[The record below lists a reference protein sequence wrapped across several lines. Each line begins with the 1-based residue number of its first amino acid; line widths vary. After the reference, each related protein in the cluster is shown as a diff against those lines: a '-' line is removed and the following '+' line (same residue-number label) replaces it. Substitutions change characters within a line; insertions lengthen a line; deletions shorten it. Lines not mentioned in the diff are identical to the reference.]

1 MDNFFE
7 ERILFQAGIYELR
20 KIGRDV
26 GVKSPTSLKKED
38 LISQILQIVK
48 GNAVPLSNGNRR
60 GRPPKE
66 MSDTKSVLDQI
77 IPNINQEKNYVFNN
91 ENSFDTLN
99 AFISRYQKDSPEEFK
114 PEQEYAILGTFDT
127 LDNAGYIKDKK
138 DYAYSKVIF
147 VSENQI
153 KENNLRKGDLVY
165 AVGRV
170 VHPKKMSILIKVI
183 QVNGQDDWADR
194 KVFDRLLLDVSAGAY
209 SLNTFYINNKKLHS
223 LIPTNKGSRN
233 LIKLQTREMYFESLY
248 NLALAY
254 SNQKDIPVVCL
265 FLEVLPEHKLVLR
278 DGDNVEI
285 FYTLFDALPSQHI
298 EMANLVIER
307 VKRLAE
313 MGKSIIFIVDG
324 IEKIIK
330 HSNYCYKE
338 SNNGNYYESL
348 LPKQIF
354 ALARTFKEGNSITII
369 AKSMNGQNEKIS
381 MLEQELEFI
390 SDKIIEG

>member
-7 ERILFQAGIYELR
+7 ERVLFQAGIYELR
-20 KIGRDV
+20 KIGRDI

-38 LISQILQIVK
+38 LIFQILQIVK
-48 GNAVPLSNGNRR
+48 GNSVPLSSGNRR

-66 MSDTKSVLDQI
+66 MSDTKTVLDQI

-91 ENSFDTLN
+91 ENSFENLN
-99 AFISRYQKDSPEEFK
+99 AFISRYQKDSLEDFK
-114 PEQEYAILGTFDT
+114 PEQEYAILGVFDT

-138 DYAYSKVIF
+138 DYSYTKVIF

-153 KENNLRKGDLVY
+153 KENNLKKGDLVC

-170 VHPKKMSILIKVI
+170 VHPKKMSILIKVM
-183 QVNGQDDWADR
+183 QVNCQDSWSDR
-194 KVFDRLLLDVSAGAY
+194 KCFDRLLLDVPSGEY
-209 SLNTFYINNKKLHS
+209 NTNTFYINDQKLHA

-233 LIKLQTREMYFESLY
+233 LIKIKERKMYFNNLY

-254 SNQKDIPVVCL
+254 AKQKDVSVVCL
-265 FLEVLPEHKLVLR
+265 FLEVLPEHKLILK
-278 DGDNVEI
+278 DIDNVEV

-298 EMANLVIER
+298 EMVNLVIER

-313 MGKSIIFIVDG
+313 MKRSVIFIVDDIG
-324 IEKIIK
+324 KILK
-330 HSNYCYKE
+330 NSSYYYKE
-338 SNNGNYYESL
+338 SENTHCYESL

-369 AKSMNGQNEKIS
+369 ANSLNNEDEKII
-381 MLEQELEFI
+381 MLEKELEFI
-390 SDKIIEG
+390 SDKVIEC